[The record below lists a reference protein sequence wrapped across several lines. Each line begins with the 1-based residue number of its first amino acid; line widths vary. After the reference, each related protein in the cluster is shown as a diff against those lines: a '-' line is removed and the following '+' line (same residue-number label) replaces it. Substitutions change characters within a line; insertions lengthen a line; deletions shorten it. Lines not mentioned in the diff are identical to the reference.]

1 MKRTIT
7 LSILFGI
14 LFIFSS
20 CSPRISTSI
29 TKNFAMLDNTQE
41 VKILDLTDE
50 VPVNSEL
57 LGEVKIGDTGFSTNC
72 DYETV
77 IDAAKLEARKVG
89 GNAIKIVSHQNP
101 DFVSS
106 CHRIT
111 ATIYKITS
119 SNVSPFISKLQ
130 GDSILQSVQTPI
142 YDTIQVTKLGGGYR
156 YNYKG
161 EVLTLD
167 RLEILLRNN
176 SLALEY
182 FNKAKGSSGII
193 NVLGYAGG
201 FLVGYPL
208 GTLIGG
214 GKPNWTLAAVG
225 CGLIVIAIPI
235 ASSADK
241 NLFKAVNVYNQFAP
255 TSRNNNYYD
264 IKLGIN
270 QTGVA
275 LLIRF

>member
-1 MKRTIT
+1 M
-7 LSILFGI
+7 
-14 LFIFSS
+14 
-20 CSPRISTSI
+20 
-29 TKNFAMLDNTQE
+29 NF
-41 VKILDLTDE
+41 
-50 VPVNSEL
+50 

-119 SNVSPFISKLQ
+119 SNVIPTISKLQ
-130 GDSILQSVQTPI
+130 GDSLLQSVQTPV
-142 YDTIQVTKLGGGYR
+142 YDTIQIIKLGSGYR

-167 RLEILLRNN
+167 RLGVLLQNN
-176 SLALEY
+176 SLASEY
-182 FNKAKGSSGII
+182 FNKVKGSSGII
-193 NVLGYAGG
+193 NILGYAGG

-208 GTLIGG
+208 GTFLGG

-225 CGLIVIAIPI
+225 CGLIAIAIPI

-255 TSRNNNYYD
+255 TSRNDNYYN

-275 LLIRF
+275 LLIRFW